1 MKNNMMKKAVAI
13 LLAATL
19 TVPNYAVLAE
29 DNKQIEA
36 EAEAARA
43 AEEAARAEA
52 ERQAAE
58 AAARAEAERQ
68 AAEAAARAEAERLAA
83 EEAARAEA
91 ERLAA
96 EEAARAEAERLAAEE
111 AARAEAERLAAEEAA
126 KAEAERLAA
135 EEAAKAEA
143 ERLAAENTQSEA
155 TEATTEAV
163 TEAPTEAPTEA
174 ATETEKEE
182 KETEKEYKTS
192 FTFENEEVVIKV
204 KVSKEAKLSE
214 GTDLTAKKLEVGSEK
229 YEAAKAATINS
240 LGSDEEGTYSFYEIR
255 FEKDGAELDV
265 KDEHMD
271 IDVTFKDAS
280 SAVLVKDGEAKRI

>member
-1 MKNNMMKKAVAI
+1 MRNGMMKRAAAL
-13 LLAATL
+13 LLAATM
-19 TVPNYAVLAE
+19 TVPAYAVYAE
-29 DNKQIEA
+29 DNTQIEA
-36 EAEAARA
+36 EAAEA
-43 AEEAARAEA
+43 EAKAEA

-58 AAARAEAERQ
+58 AAAPAEAERQ

-91 ERLAA
+91 ERLAT
-96 EEAARAEAERLAAEE
+96 
-111 AARAEAERLAAEEAA
+111 EEAA

-255 FEKDGAELDV
+255 FEKDGEELDV

-280 SAVLVKDGEAKRI
+280 SAVQVKDGEAKRI